1 MIHILSGGAIV
12 DLETI
17 PQLPRN
23 YDAVLAADTLE
34 HLSDPGRMLH
44 LIHDALPV
52 GAPLVLSVPNIAN
65 LYVRL
70 NLLFGRLPYA
80 DRGLLDR
87 THRIFFTRSLLRR
100 LLAEAG
106 FQIEREAVSTIP
118 LLLALPRLPRPALA
132 VAALA
137 LEGPPRALPTPPGS
151 PPRRRLPP
159 PANPPGRGGRR
170 SPFDRRRFP
179 IGCRRRGLE
188 AVGRHPGLQRALPG
202 RRAGEPGAGGVG
214 AGDPR
219 ARGIDR
225 RRRLEGRQ
233 PRDPAR
239 SGEPPSRPHPA
250 VRAGHEPG
258 QGRRHPARHRR
269 RDRRPRAVPGRR
281 PRVRPA
287 RLRPPGAALPGRWG
301 RRGLRLALPGPG
313 APPES

>member
-1 MIHILSGGAIV
+1 LLELGPGAAHVARLVRRPDLRWQGLESSVSCLPAMIHILSGGAIV

-118 LLLALPRLPRPALA
+118 LPLALPRLPRPALA
-132 VAALA
+132 AAALA
-137 LEGPPRALPTPPGS
+137 LEVLTRALPTLLGYQLLAIA
-151 PPRRRLPP
+151 RRR
-159 PANPPGRGGRR
+159 
-170 SPFDRRRFP
+170 
-179 IGCRRRGLE
+179 
-188 AVGRHPGLQRALPG
+188 
-202 RRAGEPGAGGVG
+202 
-214 AGDPR
+214 
-219 ARGIDR
+219 
-225 RRRLEGRQ
+225 
-233 PRDPAR
+233 
-239 SGEPPSRPHPA
+239 
-250 VRAGHEPG
+250 
-258 QGRRHPARHRR
+258 
-269 RDRRPRAVPGRR
+269 
-281 PRVRPA
+281 
-287 RLRPPGAALPGRWG
+287 
-301 RRGLRLALPGPG
+301 
-313 APPES
+313 